1 MLKFLK
7 LYTLITV
14 FIILNTNSF
23 GQFYNGHQMEF
34 GKNRVQYNNFYWSF
48 FDYDQFDIYFNQD
61 GEAIARF
68 TGDHARD
75 EILLLEERLN
85 HKLNKKLTFL
95 VYNKFSDFR
104 QSNIGLVTGKEEYNT
119 GGVTKIRN
127 NKVSLY
133 FQGNHQE
140 YIKEMR
146 SAIAEVIVMEMLY
159 GSRLT
164 ENFASSSMINLPD
177 WYIKGLTSYLSI
189 EWSTE
194 IENKVKDGI
203 VNKRYNKFNRLT
215 GDDARYAGH
224 SFWKYIND
232 YYGSTVITDII
243 YLTHVNKGANN
254 AIFGILGLSFKE
266 VTEQWLEY
274 YDNYFNQENF
284 TTNDSL
290 FNNSILDKQKPR
302 VFYSQA
308 KVNPKSEKLA
318 YVSNEMGQIK
328 VWIYDYNTQ
337 KSVKI
342 FKLGHKI
349 KQIND
354 YTYPVIE
361 WHPNGDILT
370 IITEKEGGLKFI
382 NYILQEDK
390 AIERNLLYYDKIL
403 DLNYSDD
410 GTKLVFSAVKDS
422 KTDIYVFDIA
432 SSTSEQ
438 VTDDLADDFHPRF
451 INNSHEIVFTSNRIT
466 DSLESKQTN
475 YLDQFDLFVYDYQN
489 KDHVLRRLTS
499 TMNQDE
505 NYPFENKDDEYY
517 YLNDQNGIR
526 NLFYGKY
533 DSTIS
538 FIDTAIHYRYFLQE
552 KPITNFSRNIY
563 EHHISKDHKSYAYIQ
578 FENGFYD
585 IKRGQIKQKLI
596 DQNIDL
602 DQTVFAKKLEQ
613 DADTQDSTEHSLLN
627 KKTTLDS
634 VSIFSSEDNY
644 VDVNDYVFEI
654 EKSYYKYKYD
664 SIEPDTSVISKHV
677 PKIQIY
683 QRTFFTDHVV
693 SQVDFS
699 FLNATYQS
707 FTGGAVYFNP
717 GFNALF
723 KIGAFDLLEN
733 YKIIA
738 GVRFSADFKSN
749 EYLVSLENL
758 KKRIDEQ
765 YIYHRQSFENTT
777 ETFISK
783 TQTNK
788 LMYLRT
794 LPFSQVD
801 AIKGTLTL
809 RHDKQ
814 IYLAIDRNS
823 LQAPDIHKL
832 WAGIKFDYIFDNTIH
847 KGINLYNGTR
857 YKFFGEYYN
866 QVNKS
871 KTDLFV
877 VGADL
882 RHYQKIHR
890 DLILASRFAAS
901 TSFGNS
907 KLIYYLGGV
916 DNWTNFSQT
925 TPTFIPLNEIPIDEN
940 EDYAYQAV
948 ATNLRGFP
956 QNIRNG
962 NSFALINTELRWP
975 FVKYFSNYPLS
986 SSFWSNLQ
994 MVGFFD
1000 AGTAWSGLSPYS
1012 NQNAYDLD
1020 TQGQKPVI
1028 VTIDTE
1034 RDPIVAGYGFGVR
1047 AMLFG
1052 YFARF
1057 DWAWGIENQK
1067 VTSKIFYF
1075 SLSLDF

>member
-1 MLKFLK
+1 MD
-7 LYTLITV
+7 
-14 FIILNTNSF
+14 
-23 GQFYNGHQMEF
+23 F
-34 GKNRVQYNNFYWSF
+34 GKNRVQYNDFYWSF
-48 FDYDQFDIYFNQD
+48 YRYDNFDTYFNQD

-68 TGDHARD
+68 TGKHASD
-75 EILLLEERLN
+75 EILRLEEKLN
-85 HKLNKKLTFL
+85 HKLNKRLTFL
-95 VYNKFSDFR
+95 VYNKYSDFR

-119 GGVTKIRN
+119 GGITKIRN

-133 FQGNHQE
+133 FQGNHEE
-140 YIKEMR
+140 YLNEMR
-146 SAIAEVIVMEMLY
+146 SAIAEIIVSEMLY
-159 GSRLT
+159 GSKLT
-164 ENFASSSMINLPD
+164 ENFASSSMISLPE
-177 WYIKGLTSYLSI
+177 WYLKGLTSYLAND
-189 EWSTE
+189 WSTE
-194 IENKVKDGI
+194 IENRIKDGI
-203 VNKRYNKFNRLT
+203 ENNRYDKFNRLN
-215 GDDARYAGH
+215 GEDAIYAGH

-232 YYGSTVITDII
+232 YYGNTVITDII

-254 AIFGILGLSFKE
+254 AILGVLGLPFKE
-266 VTEQWLEY
+266 VTHQWLKY
-274 YDNYFNQENF
+274 YEDYFDQESF
-284 TTNDSL
+284 SANDTGFKKL
-290 FNNSILDKQKPR
+290 VLKKHKTATY
-302 VFYSQA
+302 YSQV
-308 KVNPKSEKLA
+308 KVNPSGEKLA
-318 YVSNEMGQIK
+318 YISNELGQVK
-328 VWIYDYNTQ
+328 VWIYDYNEQ
-337 KSVKI
+337 KSKKI
-342 FKLGHKI
+342 LKLGHKI

-361 WHPNGDILT
+361 WHPTGELLT

-382 NYILQEDK
+382 NYIVNEDK
-390 AIERNLLYYDKIL
+390 MVERNLLYFDKIL
-403 DLNYSDD
+403 NLNYSDD
-410 GTKLVFSAVKDS
+410 GTKLTFSAVKDS

-432 SSTSEQ
+432 SSTHEHI
-438 VTDDLADDFHPRF
+438 TDDLADDFNPRF
-451 INNSHEIVFTSNRIT
+451 INNSDEIIFTSNRLNDT
-466 DSLESKQTN
+466 LQTN
-475 YLDQFDLFVYDYQN
+475 QDTYGKQFDLFIYDYKN
-489 KDHVLRRLTS
+489 KSSILSRLTS
-499 TMNQDE
+499 SVKQNE
-505 NYPFENKDDEYY
+505 VFPIEHSFHKYY

-538 FIDTAIHYRYFLQE
+538 FIDTSIHYRYFLDE
-552 KPITNFSRNIY
+552 KSLTNLSRNIK
-563 EHHISKDHKSYAYIQ
+563 EHHLSRNKQSYAFINYNNGNYNVNKGYINS
-578 FENGFYD
+578 E
-585 IKRGQIKQKLI
+585 QIKN
-596 DQNIDL
+596 DVNL
-602 DQTVFAKKLEQ
+602 DQTNYKKELEVLF
-613 DADTQDSTEHSLLN
+613 DTQDSIKMTSPGEKSAI
-627 KKTTLDS
+627 DS
-634 VSIFSSEDNY
+634 AKIFSIEDNY
-644 VDVNDYVFEI
+644 VNVNDYVFEI

-664 SIEPDTSVISKHV
+664 SIKADTSIIKKTF

-699 FLNATYQS
+699 FLNATYQA

-723 KIGAFDLLEN
+723 KIGASDLLEDF
-733 YKIIA
+733 KVIA
-738 GVRFSADFKSN
+738 GVRFSADFNSN

-758 KKRIDEQ
+758 KKKIDEQ
-765 YIYHRQSFENTT
+765 YIFHRQSFENTT

-794 LPFSQVD
+794 LPFSQIT
-801 AIKGTLTL
+801 ALKGTLTL

-814 IYLAIDRNS
+814 INLSIDRNS
-823 LQAPDIHKL
+823 LQASDIHKL
-832 WAGIKFDYIFDNTIH
+832 WAGIKFDYIFDNTIST
-847 KGINLYNGTR
+847 GLNLYNGTR
-857 YKFFGEYYN
+857 YKIFGEYYN
-866 QVNKS
+866 QINKS

-877 VGADL
+877 LGADL

-890 DLILASRFAAS
+890 DLIFASRFAAS

-916 DNWTNFSQT
+916 DNWTNFSQS
-925 TPTFIPLNEIPIDEN
+925 TPTFIPLNEIPINEN

-975 FVKYFSNYPLS
+975 VIKYFSNYPLN

-994 MVGFFD
+994 LVGFFD
-1000 AGTAWSGLSPYS
+1000 VGTAWSGWSPYS
-1012 NQNAYDLD
+1012 DENAYNKDVRD
-1020 TQGQKPVI
+1020 YGSI
-1028 VTIDTE
+1028 VVTVDTE
-1034 RDPIVAGYGFGVR
+1034 RDPIVAGYGLGLR

-1067 VTSKIFYF
+1067 ITPQIFYF